1 LPSQADTIIIYE
13 QPLNER
19 IRGFLRLEHLFE
31 SIAARIHGGSAWDS
45 RAAIRGLIDVVDF
58 LTRSDIKSELIK
70 ELERHMAIFMRLR
83 PHPGVDLRR
92 LDEIIEQL
100 NRLLTSLKDQAYQ
113 AGQTLRQD
121 ELVSTIRQRIAIPGG
136 TCNFDVPA
144 YHYWLNQP
152 AEQRIHHLN
161 HWMEDLRLIHEGVI
175 QVLKAL
181 RESTPAIKAVAL
193 GGSYQ
198 QSLEPGSSY
207 QLLRILLP
215 LESSL
220 FPEISAGKHRFTLR
234 FLEQPMTVTRP
245 LQTEQ
250 DVEFELQ
257 CCAL

>member
-1 LPSQADTIIIYE
+1 
-13 QPLNER
+13 
-19 IRGFLRLEHLFE
+19 
-31 SIAARIHGGSAWDS
+31 
-45 RAAIRGLIDVVDF
+45 
-58 LTRSDIKSELIK
+58 
-70 ELERHMAIFMRLR
+70 
-83 PHPGVDLRR
+83 
-92 LDEIIEQL
+92 
-100 NRLLTSLKDQAYQ
+100 LKDQAYQ

-181 RESTPAIKAVAL
+181 RESTPAMKAVAL

-245 LQTEQ
+245 LQTER